1 MPQLS
6 PHEKLM
12 LLHTYTYKYILK
24 KKIFISDFIQHNV
37 MIRFEKEKQLEK
49 IVTVNK

>member
-12 LLHTYTYKYILK
+12 LLHKYIYFK
-24 KKIFISDFIQHNV
+24 EKKIFISDFIQHNV

>member
-12 LLHTYTYKYILK
+12 FLHTYIYILK